1 MASWHSVA
9 GNHRAGFAET
19 LAFLNEFGTIRTNRA
34 FGGFVPIQNS
44 AFDLTMATGASKFNS
59 LILG

>member
-34 FGGFVPIQNS
+34 FGGFVPIFVAIL
-44 AFDLTMATGASKFNS
+44 AFSGHLSGDFPCR
-59 LILG
+59 